1 MLLILLNLHRYPFD
15 SAHHEIAD
23 SLIDDEDD
31 ELTSDLPEFISSI
44 SLGGEN
50 SIADDNQ
57 NLAHLNHTSSYSDNS
72 SSSLFVQTKD
82 YLDIELSEDNSQIVN
97 PRNNEEIYKF
107 LLRVYALLRQVRIFI
122 SMAREVAA
130 LQRHIHNKL
139 GDNKGGFI
147 LDVKTQIMTAPIEM
161 LFFTFF
167 TYGDGAFQVQH
178 GSHDSTYPLPDP
190 VLDRFC
196 LQILPKIHCNIKWLN
211 LESSS
216 MTRILLATNYPILYG
231 LGLYNIDVETAL
243 SLFTVTNN
251 FPGGLFKCVREIT
264 LEDEHPFEH
273 EFFLRIAQSFPFIKV
288 LSIRNSEPQ
297 NNKLCKESMNDN
309 EIFSII
315 KYPDLTNITFYYA
328 HDDYIEEFL
337 IHTKICLPD
346 NAVHLNI
353 HLEQLKRVT
362 YNFTRDATRINCVK
376 LRYLCL
382 NGRRLPEYAK
392 DYFPNV

>member
-1 MLLILLNLHRYPFD
+1 MVASVFY
-15 SAHHEIAD
+15 
-23 SLIDDEDD
+23 IDKCNRGELACDD
-31 ELTSDLPEFISSI
+31 
-44 SLGGEN
+44 
-50 SIADDNQ
+50 
-57 NLAHLNHTSSYSDNS
+57 
-72 SSSLFVQTKD
+72 
-82 YLDIELSEDNSQIVN
+82 
-97 PRNNEEIYKF
+97 
-107 LLRVYALLRQVRIFI
+107 
-122 SMAREVAA
+122 
-130 LQRHIHNKL
+130 
-139 GDNKGGFI
+139 
-147 LDVKTQIMTAPIEM
+147 
-161 LFFTFF
+161 
-167 TYGDGAFQVQH
+167 

-216 MTRILLATNYPILYG
+216 MKRILLATNYPILYG